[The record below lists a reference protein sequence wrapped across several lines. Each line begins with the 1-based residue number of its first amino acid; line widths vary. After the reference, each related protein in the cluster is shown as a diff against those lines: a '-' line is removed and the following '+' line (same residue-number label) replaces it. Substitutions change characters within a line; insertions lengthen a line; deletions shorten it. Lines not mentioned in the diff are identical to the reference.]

1 VTCQQLLIYAEKVD
15 NDNCNLFPII
25 LLTQKQTMKQTQ
37 QKQNR
42 HSHRPSEG
50 KVTENTVLNE
60 FISITR
66 LDAVSLVNIKA
77 GFHVVTIQ
85 ETF

>member
-1 VTCQQLLIYAEKVD
+1 
-15 NDNCNLFPII
+15 
-25 LLTQKQTMKQTQ
+25 MKQTQ